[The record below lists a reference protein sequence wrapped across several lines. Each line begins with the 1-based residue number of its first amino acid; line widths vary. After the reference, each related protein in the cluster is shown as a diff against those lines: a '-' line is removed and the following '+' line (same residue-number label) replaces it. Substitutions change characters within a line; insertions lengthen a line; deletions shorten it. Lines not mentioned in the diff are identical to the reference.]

1 MSSRTPRRRGED
13 GAGWLDRLAL
23 MGDLGRVRI
32 LRLLEAEELAVG
44 ELARSLQWPQSTA
57 SRQLKPLH
65 EQGWVRRRVE
75 GTTAYYR
82 MEAPDL
88 GEPAERL
95 WRATLERLVG
105 EEAAASAFEEDER
118 RLREV
123 LASRRI
129 DSRSFFGRVG
139 GEWDA
144 IRQELFGSH
153 WLDEGM
159 LGLVPPAWA
168 VADLGCGTGEIAV
181 RLASQVRRVI
191 AVDRE
196 PSMIE
201 AAKARLA
208 PFASAE
214 VRVGDLL
221 DLPIEDRELDA
232 VVISL
237 VLHHLAEPA
246 KAIAEAARTLRPGG
260 VLLVIDMIAHDREA
274 YLAAMGHVH
283 PGFREETVRTWS
295 EAAGLR
301 LAAFRRLRPDLA
313 GRGPGLFAATMVRGG

>member
-1 MSSRTPRRRGED
+1 MTSRTPRRRGD
-13 GAGWLDRLAL
+13 DDAGWLDRLAL
-23 MGDLGRVRI
+23 LGDLGRVRI
-32 LRLLEAEELAVG
+32 LRLLAREELGVG
-44 ELARSLQWPQSTA
+44 ELARALQWPQSTA

-65 EQGWVRRRVE
+65 ERGWVRRRVE
-75 GTTAYYR
+75 GTTAFYR
-82 MEAPDL
+82 LEKADL
-88 GEPAERL
+88 GESVERL
-95 WRATLERLVG
+95 WGTTLERLA
-105 EEAAASAFEEDER
+105 EEKGSASAFEEDDR

-153 WLDEGM
+153 WLDEAI
-159 LGLVPPAWA
+159 LGLVPPAWT
-168 VADLGCGTGEIAV
+168 VADLGCGTGEIAI
-181 RLASQVRRVI
+181 RLAAQVRRVI

-201 AAKARLA
+201 AARARLSS
-208 PFASAE
+208 FASAE

-232 VVISL
+232 AVISL

-246 KAIAEAARTLRPGG
+246 EAIAEAARTLRVGG

-274 YLAAMGHVH
+274 YLSAMGHVH
-283 PGFREETVRTWS
+283 PGFSEETVRSWT
-295 EAAGLR
+295 AASGLR

-313 GRGPGLFAATMVRGG
+313 GKGPGLFAATMVR

>member
-13 GAGWLDRLAL
+13 DAGWLDRLAL
-23 MGDLGRVRI
+23 LGDLGRVRI
-32 LRLLEAEELAVG
+32 LRLLSEEELGVG
-44 ELARSLQWPQSTA
+44 ELARALQWPQSTA

-65 EQGWVRRRVE
+65 EQGWVRRRVD
-75 GTTAYYR
+75 GTTAFYR
-82 MEAPDL
+82 MEAADL
-88 GEPAERL
+88 GESVERL
-95 WRATLERLVG
+95 WCTTIERLA
-105 EEAAASAFEEDER
+105 EEESSATVFDEDDR

-123 LASRRI
+123 LASRRV

-153 WLDEGM
+153 WLEQAM
-159 LGLVPPAWA
+159 LGLVPPAWS
-168 VADLGCGTGEIAV
+168 VADLGCGTGEIAL
-181 RLASQVRRVI
+181 RLAAQVRRVI

-208 PFASAE
+208 SFPSAE
-214 VRVGDLL
+214 VRAGDLL

-232 VVISL
+232 AVISL
-237 VLHHLAEPA
+237 VLHHLPEPS
-246 KAIAEAARTLRPGG
+246 KAIAEAARTLRVGG

-283 PGFREETVRTWS
+283 LGFREETTRSWAD
-295 EAAGLR
+295 AAGLR
-301 LAAFRRLRPDLA
+301 LAAFHRLRPDLA
-313 GRGPGLFAATMVRGG
+313 GKGPGLFAATMVR

>member
-1 MSSRTPRRRGED
+1 MNPRPPRRRGEE
-13 GAGWLDRLAL
+13 GGGWLDRLAL
-23 MGDLGRVRI
+23 LGDLGRVRS

-44 ELARSLQWPQSTA
+44 EVARALQWPQSTA

-65 EQGWVRRRVE
+65 EQGWIRRRVE

-82 MEAPDL
+82 MVPEDL
-88 GEPAERL
+88 GEASESL
-95 WRATLERLVG
+95 WRTTLASLSG
-105 EEAAASAFEEDER
+105 EEAAVAAFDEDDR

-129 DSRSFFGRVG
+129 DSRLFFGRVG

-144 IRQELFGSH
+144 IRQELFGAH
-153 WLDEGM
+153 FLDEAM
-159 LGLVPPAWA
+159 LGLVPPSWT
-168 VADLGCGTGEIAV
+168 VADLGCGTGEIAG

-196 PSMIE
+196 PTMIE

-208 PFASAE
+208 GCGSAE
-214 VRVGDLL
+214 VRSGDLH

-232 VVISL
+232 SVISL

-246 KAIAEAARTLRPGG
+246 KAIAEAARALRPGG
-260 VLLVIDMIAHDREA
+260 LLLVIDMVAHDREA
-274 YLAAMGHVH
+274 YVSAMGHVH
-283 PGFREETVRTWS
+283 LGFAEEEIRGWAHV
-295 EAAGLR
+295 AGLR
-301 LAAFRRLRPDLA
+301 LGSFRRLRPDLE
-313 GRGPGLFAATMVRGG
+313 GRGPGLFAATMVKG